1 MHGHADRDGLHRQ
14 HGVRHVRAE
23 VGFRQHDD
31 RRGAALPGTGD
42 VTLESSQAEVVVEP
56 CEQESGVDVRRQH
69 LFGRVLACGLADER
83 ASPLEDRRDRRRRSH
98 SHPIADSGE
107 LSADLVVVEH
117 SAGRSRAQLALLRE
131 EDVFTAVLRG
141 DAGR

>member
-1 MHGHADRDGLHRQ
+1 MGYTGTPIAS
-14 HGVRHVRAE
+14 
-23 VGFRQHDD
+23 
-31 RRGAALPGTGD
+31 TGD
-42 VTLESSQAEVVVEP
+42 VTLESSEAEVIVEP

-69 LFGRVLACGLADER
+69 LLGRVLACGLADER

-107 LSADLVVVEH
+107 PSADLVVVEH
-117 SAGRSRAQLALLRE
+117 SAGRSRAQFALLGE
-131 EDVFTAVLRG
+131 EDVFTAVLGG